1 MKNFNITRF
10 GHLLK
15 LDLNQY
21 GKTYLSFTGGC
32 LIAHFIVQFL
42 VFKIA
47 NVAAGP
53 VVRGSEIEALV
64 ISSFTAF
71 CITSSLLLLI
81 GASLLW
87 NNLKTKELRIAYFMI
102 PATNTEKYLSRLL
115 LCTVGVFV
123 LNLLAF
129 FVADLLRLLFFIT
142 ADLNINQG
150 YAAYFSFIVN
160 NSAQF
165 MQGVNMFIDEAGY
178 AWLFS
183 MAISALSYPAWF
195 LFGSAIFRTYA
206 FVKTWLLIMCISTVT
221 FALFN
226 GSIMLMTITT
236 TDSMK
241 DLNTIIWAQNAL
253 NFTLSVVFIWLSY
266 YLFKRMTVIPRKLF

>member
-1 MKNFNITRF
+1 MKNFNTTRF

-15 LDLNQY
+15 LDLHQY

-42 VFKIA
+42 VFRIA
-47 NVAAGP
+47 NIAAGP
-53 VVRGSEIEALV
+53 VRGNDIESLV
-64 ISSFTAF
+64 VSSFIAF
-71 CITSSLLLLI
+71 CITGSLLLLI
-81 GASLLW
+81 GSSLLW
-87 NNLKTKELRIAYFMI
+87 NNLKTKEQRIAYFMI

-115 LCTVGVFV
+115 MCTVGVFV
-123 LNLLAF
+123 MNLLAF

-142 ADLNINQG
+142 SDLNINQG

-160 NSAQF
+160 NSSDF
-165 MQGVNMFIDEAGY
+165 IKGVNIFINEAGY

-221 FALFN
+221 FVLFN
-226 GSIMLMTITT
+226 GSIMLLTIAS

-241 DLNTIIWAQNAL
+241 KINTILWAQNAL